1 MKKIRFA
8 SREELLDLAKNG
20 KIEAVEWGKTGTV
33 DSPDAP
39 KDKKVLFFFEDN
51 PAYLI
56 NYPGAYENGYL
67 LKLLVDVD
75 LVGRGLAQYHYK
87 GEDGYYTENFPE
99 IYSTKYSID
108 QVGNIDQLDKDVLIS
123 ELLRDDW
130 IIHLD
135 FLEDFRKGIAEDWM
149 SAISVKDVTIF
160 VQTYL

>member
-1 MKKIRFA
+1 MEKIRFA

-20 KIEAVEWGKTGTV
+20 KIEAVKWGKTGTV

-51 PAYLI
+51 PKYMI

-67 LKLLVDVD
+67 VKLLVDVTPI
-75 LVGRGLAQYHYK
+75 GRGWASYHYG
-87 GEDGYYTENFPE
+87 GEDGYWTEKFPE
-99 IYSTKYSID
+99 IYCIEYSID
-108 QVGNIDQLDKDVLIS
+108 QVSNQNQLDKDVLIS

-149 SAISVKDVTIF
+149 SSIEIEDVTIF